1 MSSGVPAFGHV
12 FDQVVDS
19 DHHFAGPEN
28 GDGKVGTCRTSGLIK
43 IISTAFPVGRGVVG
57 VETGVIW

>member
-28 GDGKVGTCRTSGLIK
+28 GDGKVGHVQN
-43 IISTAFPVGRGVVG
+43 VGSDKR
-57 VETGVIW
+57 